1 MGSGLT
7 SGAAAQVSKI
17 GRFGVWRM
25 ALTWAVLIAFALQS
39 YVTQT
44 HVHWETVAPA
54 ASSAGSAIQSPQP
67 GDSEAT
73 ACPLCQAVA
82 AAGAFVGAAPIA
94 VSWPVVRAAVAVPP
108 PIVVGLAVR
117 AAGFSW
123 QSRAPPQF

>member
-1 MGSGLT
+1 MGSGLI
-7 SGAAAQVSKI
+7 SGAAAQFPKV
-17 GRFGVWRM
+17 GRFGVWRV

-44 HVHWETVAPA
+44 HVHWGTIAPV
-54 ASSAGSAIQSPQP
+54 ASSTGSAIESPQP
-67 GDSEAT
+67 GDPEAT
-73 ACPLCQAVA
+73 ACPFCQAVA

-94 VSWPVVRAAVAVPP
+94 FSRPAVRAEVAAPP

-123 QSRAPPQF
+123 QSRAPPQS